1 MGAISLEK
9 KILSLIS
16 FSSRGSLLAIVNGLF
31 CSGRLEL
38 SERWLKMMLILNLC
52 VYSTTYN

>member
-9 KILSLIS
+9 KKLSLIS
-16 FSSRGSLLAIVNGLF
+16 FSSCGSLLAIVNGLF
-31 CSGRLEL
+31 CSGRFEL
-38 SERWLKMMLILNLC
+38 SKRWLKMMLILNLC